1 MRRWMRVGSA
11 YGHITL
17 TADVGLGQTLLQLT
31 RHPKVTKLNLA
42 LSVYQNIRRLYVCP
56 VRN

>member
-1 MRRWMRVGSA
+1 MGSA
-11 YGHITL
+11 YGHIAL

-31 RHPKVTKLNLA
+31 GHAKVTELNLA
-42 LSVYQNIRRLYVCP
+42 LSVYQNIRWLYVCP